1 MWILNTPTGEPVSR
15 LGGLPTSHIGLRS
28 TDGNENRPSLACARM
43 DLVRSG
49 RLLLLLLLLL
59 LLGFRHICRLLSLVR
74 LSLPYNLGSNVAPCI
89 KTHSNPVKQKDRC
102 RRNDR
107 RLCSLDPLPKPPF
120 YLSVIVQVDQN
131 RSTTQ
136 IERCNGTVS
145 RAGKDMY
152 NDIAEVGV
160 LLDEIPVKPERKGP
174 PREVFH
180 I

>member
-1 MWILNTPTGEPVSR
+1 MCEDGPRKVRPPITSSSSSSWVSSYLWTPFTSQTEFALQSR
-15 LGGLPTSHIGLRS
+15 FKRS
-28 TDGNENRPSLACARM
+28 AL
-43 DLVRSG
+43 
-49 RLLLLLLLLL
+49 
-59 LLGFRHICRLLSLVR
+59 
-74 LSLPYNLGSNVAPCI
+74 Y
-89 KTHSNPVKQKDRC
+89 KDRHESC
-102 RRNDR
+102 QAEQHDLFL